1 MVASFTAEGERVA
14 AEAPEEAVT
23 IEGSDF
29 QFDAPETIAAGETT
43 LRFTNASQSLH
54 EVVIARF
61 PAGSDVDLD
70 AVVEFFAEE
79 EPEGPP
85 PFDAPVF
92 VGGVQ
97 AIFPGASQLAT
108 IDLER
113 GTYVL
118 LCGLPDEEG
127 VPHLALGMIRQI
139 RVE

>member
-1 MVASFTAEGERVA
+1 MVASFTVEGERVA

-23 IEGSDF
+23 SEGSDF
-29 QFDAPETIAAGETT
+29 QFDAPETIAASETT
-43 LRFTNASQSLH
+43 LCFTNAGQSLH

-79 EPEGPP
+79 EPESPP

-97 AIFPGASQLAT
+97 AIFPGVSQLRPSTSSAAPT
-108 IDLER
+108 CCSAASR
-113 GTYVL
+113 TRRA
-118 LCGLPDEEG
+118 CPTWRS
-127 VPHLALGMIRQI
+127 A
-139 RVE
+139 